1 MPTVKPIGRREMT
14 DPGKEPSGIQDRV
27 ISVSFASEAG
37 TASVFTAEESQ
48 GKNSPGMVPGEFFL
62 RQVH

>member
-1 MPTVKPIGRREMT
+1 MT

-37 TASVFTAEESQ
+37 TASAFTAEESQ

>member
-14 DPGKEPSGIQDRV
+14 DSGKESSGIQVRV

-48 GKNSPGMVPGEFFL
+48 EKNSPGMVPGEFFL